1 MDMCS
6 SGSIVA
12 TRCCTGKKV
21 MCEEKEGIYYLL
33 LYASLFLGRWN
44 DDLSTLDVIDR
55 FIASKYLR
63 REISI

>member
-1 MDMCS
+1 
-6 SGSIVA
+6 
-12 TRCCTGKKV
+12 